1 MVQCVRTTEP
11 SSGVSAAR
19 LVTYSRLSV
28 ECAPVDLETVS
39 DSYSTTVMRP
49 PHFSLSTIMA
59 SPSWMRYVRVSIRPC
74 PSSGPS
80 VYEYSGVCVLILSTM
95 SVLPP
100 FASTVPRKDADY
112 LHASLV
118 VEQSGVIGLGE
129 LPHPLCHG
137 QLVYPT
143 LDTAQRRLRRHSV
156 PEHAHLAEPVQVV
169 PAEFY
174 YFGTRD
180 MLRGAAEH
188 HQHYDVGQ
196 SVADVPL
203 VRPAEIGDGRG
214 EFYQFFQN
222 AAAMDFGFVL
232 SL

>member
-1 MVQCVRTTEP
+1 MCPDPVLYPVAQLPLVGLELYEEIPSFLSDHVDDVRAA
-11 SSGVSAAR
+11 SVRQHGSGQGLAVN
-19 LVTYSRLSV
+19 
-28 ECAPVDLETVS
+28 
-39 DSYSTTVMRP
+39 
-49 PHFSLSTIMA
+49 
-59 SPSWMRYVRVSIRPC
+59 
-74 PSSGPS
+74 
-80 VYEYSGVCVLILSTM
+80 
-95 SVLPP
+95 
-100 FASTVPRKDADY
+100 ADY
-112 LHASLV
+112 LHASLAF
-118 VEQSGVIGLGE
+118 EHSGVIVLGE

-143 LDTAQRRLRRHSV
+143 LDTAQRSLRRHSV

-180 MLRGAAEH
+180 MPLGAAEH

-214 EFYQFFQN
+214 
-222 AAAMDFGFVL
+222 DFISSSRMLPWNLDLFCHFEARL
-232 SL
+232 SECAPAGHTWSSDSVFRITV